1 MRYFLLVVIILS
13 VCVKSFSQTKITG
26 RVADKDGRAM
36 EGFVTLNIPGESN
49 ILSFADID
57 ECMLLTIMGVLTAF
71 AYVCRDSK

>member
-1 MRYFLLVVIILS
+1 MRYFLLVVMILS

-26 RVADKDGRAM
+26 RVADKDGHAM

-57 ECMLLTIMGVLTAF
+57 GSSVI
-71 AYVCRDSK
+71 